1 MPIIKLS
8 ITLLFLFFTSLTSAF
23 TEHCP
28 PTKPD
33 CDVIHDSLVQLNE
46 KQTEVDLK
54 TIKQSSF

>member
-33 CDVIHDSLVQLNE
+33 CDIIHDSLVQLNE

-54 TIKQSSF
+54 TIK